1 MIWSIV
7 FGGLGSLLT
16 LIFGGGFGVLL
27 PLIFGIVF

>member
-7 FGGLGSLLT
+7 FGGLGALLT

-27 PLIFGIVF
+27 PLLFAIIF